1 MTDEEK
7 KRQRELDG
15 SVSKSITQPAQT
27 QEAKQPDAA
36 SKSQQE
42 AEQSQ
47 KKIQSDSGAS
57 IGRRTS
63 TGTILNYDPSAD
75 VSYQNAIQA
84 LKEVQQNA
92 PAYTDSYAGDLSA
105 LYEKIVNRAPFRYD
119 INGDP
124 LYQQYK
130 DEYLKGGRLSMMDT
144 MGQAAALTGGYG
156 STYSQRSGQQ
166 AYDAYVQQLNS
177 VIPDLYDRA
186 YGRWQD
192 EGTELYR
199 QYGLL
204 GDRRDDE
211 YARYQDDYN
220 RWMQQV
226 QLAQNDADAAYE
238 RGLGDWQ
245 REYKATM
252 DKAETLAGTGDFSV
266 YAELYGKNAADSLF
280 NTWKFKNP
288 MLAYQSGY
296 IDAEGYKAITGSYP
310 PGYKAPGRDYYTP
323 TPNTELELEDEIYE
337 YGNHYPNRP
346 TAVAASGIDLI
357 NQGYSYTEVQDMIKA
372 AAKAGEF
379 SPNEA
384 LIAMKIINKNQQ
396 NENNKKTTFGGRH

>member
-15 SVSKSITQPAQT
+15 SVSKSITQPAHT
-27 QEAKQPDAA
+27 QDAKQPDAA
-36 SKSQQE
+36 SQSQQE

-226 QLAQNDADAAYE
+226 QLAKNDADDAYE

-280 NTWKFKNP
+280 KAWKFKNP

-310 PGYKAPGRDYYTP
+310 PGYKAPGRGYYAP
-323 TPNTELELEDEIYE
+323 APADEPEQDDDISED
-337 YGNHYPNRP
+337 GNLYPNRP
-346 TAVAASGIDLI
+346 TAVAKNGIDLI

-384 LIAMKIINKNQQ
+384 QTALKIIQQ